1 MRRKL
6 ALLTVPLA
14 AVAIAACGSSSSSS
28 TMSSSSSSSSSG
40 GAAANSAPA
49 STTSSSSSMA
59 MPMTSSS
66 SSSSAAA
73 AAPSGKATTLHLAA
87 AKTGALMYSTMTL
100 SAKAGKVTIDFSNP
114 SAVPHNVSVQKG
126 TSGPNIAATPTFA
139 NGSKSI
145 TMNLT
150 AGKYT
155 FYCSVPGH
163 RQGGMVGTLT
173 VS

>member
-14 AVAIAACGSSSSSS
+14 ALAIAACGSSSSSS
-28 TMSSSSSSSSSG
+28 SASSTSSG

-49 STTSSSSSMA
+49 STSTSSSTMT
-59 MPMTSSS
+59 MPSTS

-87 AKTGALMYSTMTL
+87 AKTGALMFSTMSL
-100 SAKAGKVTIDFSNP
+100 SAKAGKVTIVFTNA

-139 NGSKSI
+139 KGAKSI

-155 FYCSVPGH
+155 YYCSVPGH
-163 RQGGMVGTLT
+163 RQAGMVGTLT

>member
-1 MRRKL
+1 MRKKL

-28 TMSSSSSSSSSG
+28 SK
-40 GAAANSAPA
+40 AAASSAPA
-49 STTSSSSSMA
+49 TTSSSSMTMS
-59 MPMTSSS
+59 TSSTK
-66 SSSSAAA
+66 AAA

-87 AKTGALMYSTMTL
+87 AKTGALMYSPMTL

>member
-1 MRRKL
+1 MRKKL

-14 AVAIAACGSSSSSS
+14 AVAIAACGSSSSNSS
-28 TMSSSSSSSSSG
+28 SAAAKSSAPATMSSSSMSSSSTMS
-40 GAAANSAPA
+40 
-49 STTSSSSSMA
+49 
-59 MPMTSSS
+59 
-66 SSSSAAA
+66 AA

-87 AKTGALMYSTMTL
+87 AKTGALMYNTMTL
-100 SAKAGKVTIDFSNP
+100 SAKAGKVTIDFTNP

-139 NGSKSI
+139 KGTKSI

-163 RQGGMVGTLT
+163 RQAGMVGTLT

>member
-28 TMSSSSSSSSSG
+28 TMSSSASG

-49 STTSSSSSMA
+49 STSSSGSTMT

-66 SSSSAAA
+66 TTSSAAA
-73 AAPSGKATTLHLAA
+73 AAPSGKGTTLHLAA
-87 AKTGALMYSTMTL
+87 AKTGALMFSTMSL
-100 SAKAGKVTIDFSNP
+100 SAQAGKVTIVFTNA

-126 TSGPNIAATPTFA
+126 TSGANIAATPTFA
-139 NGSKSI
+139 KGAKSI

-150 AGKYT
+150 AGTYT
-155 FYCSVPGH
+155 YYCSVPGH
-163 RQGGMVGTLT
+163 RQAGMVGTLK

>member
-6 ALLTVPLA
+6 PLLAIPFAAL
-14 AVAIAACGSSSSSS
+14 AIAACGSSSSSS
-28 TMSSSSSSSSSG
+28 SASSTVSG

-49 STTSSSSSMA
+49 STSSSSSTMT
-59 MPMTSSS
+59 MPMSSS
-66 SSSSAAA
+66 STSSAAA
-73 AAPSGKATTLHLAA
+73 APAGKATTLHLAA
-87 AKTGALMYSTMTL
+87 AKTGALMYSPMSL

-114 SAVPHNVSVQKG
+114 SAVPHNVSVQMG

-145 TMNLT
+145 TMNLKP
-150 AGKYT
+150 GKYT
-155 FYCSVPGH
+155 YYCSVPGH

>member
-14 AVAIAACGSSSSSS
+14 ALAIAACGSSSSSS
-28 TMSSSSSSSSSG
+28 SASSSSSG

-49 STTSSSSSMA
+49 TTSTSSSSMA
-59 MPMTSSS
+59 MPTTSS

-100 SAKAGKVTIDFSNP
+100 TAKAGKVTIDFSNP